1 MTLQLEANCV
11 IEFDLSLLI
20 ALDYLRI
27 IIVLFIIYFARLVFP
42 KALYLYGNSILYHF
56 RVYANAI
63 IKEQDRVNVHHPHL
77 VTFSRC
83 HIWRRRQDGV
93 LILHLPPVED
103 EVRLRR

>member
-63 IKEQDRVNVHHPHL
+63 IKEQDRVNVHRPHL

-83 HIWRRRQDGV
+83 HISIERIGANFFSIKKLNLLLSD
-93 LILHLPPVED
+93 IL
-103 EVRLRR
+103 